1 MDQNTKATLN
11 NASNH
16 FITDAKPQ
24 IDCGKALNVNVNSK
38 GNGFNRLKRTGAG
51 LMRCTILWAG
61 VIVAGLSVPAVAADF
76 SKENGSIIVL
86 INPNSNAEATKS
98 MVDLAQAETKG
109 GVMVEGRSNEGV
121 PPLLTTPK
129 DMQNAVSGVVKI
141 GVEAAKNKRVSAII
155 VSAFSDPGLEELRAK
170 VNIPVF
176 GIGEEV
182 FHEAA
187 LNGRAFG
194 IVTVTPD
201 KDLIRSFQEKATL
214 LGYGSQ
220 YRGVRVTP
228 GDPTELV
235 KSPRH
240 LDEALSKA
248 VKASIEKD
256 GTEAVIMGGGP
267 LSASAVRLQ
276 PQFDA
281 PLIVAVGAAARAAVK
296 EIQKSK

>member
-1 MDQNTKATLN
+1 MRLTTLCAVILATGLSMPAMAASIDKATEKL
-11 NASNH
+11 
-16 FITDAKPQ
+16 
-24 IDCGKALNVNVNSK
+24 
-38 GNGFNRLKRTGAG
+38 
-51 LMRCTILWAG
+51 
-61 VIVAGLSVPAVAADF
+61 
-76 SKENGSIIVL
+76 IVL

-98 MVDLAQAETKG
+98 MADLARAETKG
-109 GVMVEGRSNEGV
+109 VALVEERSNEGA

-129 DMQNAVSGVVKI
+129 DMQDAVSGVVKI
-141 GVEAAKNKRVSAII
+141 GVEAAKDDRVSAII
-155 VSAFSDPGLEELRAK
+155 VSAFSDPGLEELRAE
-170 VNIPVF
+170 VDIPVF

-201 KDLIRSFQEKATL
+201 EDLIQSFKEKAAS
-214 LGYGSQ
+214 LGYGDL

-235 KSPRH
+235 KSPEL
-240 LDEALSKA
+240 LDAALAKA

-256 GTEAVIMGGGP
+256 GAEAVIMGGGP

-276 PQFDA
+276 SQFDV
-281 PLIVAVGAAARAAVK
+281 PLVVAVSAAARAAVK
-296 EIQKSK
+296 EVQKAK